1 MWMDQR
7 CQVCGSSPEVIHR
20 HHIIPLKEGGP
31 DILENIVFLC
41 PKCHRK
47 AEAGEISVSSLL
59 NLAKERLTFEELIF
73 SEELDKPFEAHIRLT
88 LNHWADSE
96 AKIHEL
102 CAFQGED
109 FLFCLYPPSIH
120 GSRFYPQAMIGLWLV
135 GEISSSELQE
145 KIALSRVQTSP
156 GSPGVK

>member
-1 MWMDQR
+1 MDQR

-73 SEELDKPFEAHIRLT
+73 SEELDEPFEAHIRLT

-96 AKIHEL
+96 ARARILTSVDVAMGPWAKRRNRRSFKL
-102 CAFQGED
+102 MCGLAPCG
-109 FLFCLYPPSIH
+109 L
-120 GSRFYPQAMIGLWLV
+120 GSSAKLINSTNFG
-135 GEISSSELQE
+135 
-145 KIALSRVQTSP
+145 
-156 GSPGVK
+156 